1 MSEQVRTSCHSRAA
15 GFTLIELMV
24 VVAVVAILAA
34 IALPSYQDS
43 VRKGRRGQ
51 AKADL
56 VEVGQLAE
64 RYRTINSTYSGF
76 ALPAGFDKSPRAGTA
91 FYGIAVQ
98 VAADGRTYT
107 ATATPVAGSA
117 QAADRC
123 GALALL
129 STGARFHERGEPA
142 ECSFGTAG
150 LPDSD

>member
-1 MSEQVRTSCHSRAA
+1 MSQPRSK

-24 VVAVVAILAA
+24 VVAVIAILAA

-64 RYRTINSTYSGF
+64 RYRTVNSTYGGLT
-76 ALPAGFDKSPRAGTA
+76 LPAGFDQSPRTGTA
-91 FYGIAVQ
+91 FYSVALEIA
-98 VAADGRTYT
+98 DSGRTYT
-107 ATATPVAGSA
+107 AIATPLAA

-129 STGARFHERGEPA
+129 STGARFHERGESA
-142 ECSFGTAG
+142 ECGFGTVG
-150 LPDSD
+150 PPSD

>member
-1 MSEQVRTSCHSRAA
+1 MRRPSSK

-24 VVAVVAILAA
+24 VVAVIAILAS

-64 RYRTINSTYSGF
+64 RYRTVNSTYSGF
-76 ALPAGFDKSPRAGTA
+76 SLPAGFDRSPRTGTS
-91 FYGIAVQ
+91 FYAVALDIA
-98 VAADGRTYT
+98 DGGRTYT
-107 ATATPVAGSA
+107 ATATPVAA

-129 STGARFHERGEPA
+129 STGARFHERGESA
-142 ECSFGTAG
+142 ECGFGIVG
-150 LPDSD
+150 PPSD